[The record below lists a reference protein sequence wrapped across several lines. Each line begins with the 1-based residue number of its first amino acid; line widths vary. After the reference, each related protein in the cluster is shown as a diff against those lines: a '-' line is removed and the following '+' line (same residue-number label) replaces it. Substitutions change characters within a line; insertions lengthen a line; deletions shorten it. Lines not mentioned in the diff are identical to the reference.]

1 MFQRIYKSLAKFIF
15 ESMNV
20 VFKYDPAVNSF
31 TQIHKITLLHSK
43 TKIFSSNQAKITKL
57 IIIPEVFLKRNL
69 GLGV

>member
-1 MFQRIYKSLAKFIF
+1 
-15 ESMNV
+15 MNV